1 MSYLVLARKFRPAT
15 FAEVV
20 GQNHISQTLKNAIA
34 ENKVAHAYIFSGPR
48 GTGKTTMARIFAK
61 ALNCQEGVSSEPCGK
76 CKNCLEISSNQ
87 SLDVLEIDGASNNRI
102 DEIRE
107 IRDNVKFGAMSSRY
121 KIYIIDEFHRITPQA
136 FDALLK
142 TLEEPPPHVI
152 FILATTELQ
161 KAPTTILSRCQKYR
175 FRLLSSKEITE
186 AIQNIAKK
194 DNFEI
199 DEGALEIIVNSA
211 GGSMRDALS
220 LLDQAIS
227 SSNGKITFEYMRN
240 LLGLLPKEIIARTTE
255 DIADNNVES
264 LLRTCKQVYEDG
276 YNILQFAKDLRD
288 HLRQLMIYCVNP
300 EIADISTSDKNLY
313 NKQKTLFTVSRFI
326 RLGNLISKALEEMKE
341 HDQPRILLE
350 IYLLKMAEPYY
361 NVREL
366 ISKIDEISKTG
377 NINIVNNEKESGV
390 QVNNI
395 NEDSSGQN
403 QDNDVS
409 TMSETPDYDILSI
422 SKEIICE
429 IAQKHPLRAPMLN
442 SAQIKILNNNA
453 IQLLFKDKYDLNMVK
468 SYDELI
474 KKLISRKLCRE
485 IGINMGVD
493 ENITVPDEDIVAK
506 SEPEQPKETFVVVE
520 DLKETAKTAVP
531 AKIENI
537 AKKFAG
543 KAVRKNVTAQ
553 QESEE
558 IKKSNFNQ
566 EQIEE

>member
-1 MSYLVLARKFRPAT
+1 MSYLVLARKFRPAK
-15 FAEVV
+15 FSEVV
-20 GQNHISQTLKNAIA
+20 GQNHISQTLKNAIT

-61 ALNCQEGVSSEPCGK
+61 ALNCQEGISSEPCGK
-76 CKNCLEISSNQ
+76 CKNCLEIGANQ

-161 KAPTTILSRCQKYR
+161 KAPSTILSRCQKYR
-175 FRLLSSKEITE
+175 FRLLSAKEITE

-194 DNFEI
+194 DDFEI
-199 DEGALEIIVNSA
+199 DDGALEIIVNSA

-240 LLGLLPKEIIARTTE
+240 LLGLLPKEIIAQTTE
-255 DIADNNVES
+255 DIASNNVES
-264 LLRTCKQVYEDG
+264 LLRTCRRVYEDG

-288 HLRQLMIYCVNP
+288 HLRQLMIYSVNP
-300 EIADISTSDKNLY
+300 EIADISTNDKNLY
-313 NKQKTLFTVSRFI
+313 NKQKTLFTISRFI
-326 RLGNLISKALEEMKE
+326 RLGNLISKVLEEMKE

-361 NVREL
+361 NVGEL
-366 ISKIDEISKTG
+366 ISKVDEISKTG
-377 NINIVNNEKESGV
+377 INMVNDTKELTN
-390 QVNNI
+390 QVNDVDDDAVEQNI
-395 NEDSSGQN
+395 
-403 QDNDVS
+403 DVS
-409 TMSETPDYDILSI
+409 TMSETTDYDLLSI
-422 SKEIICE
+422 SKNVICE
-429 IAQKHPLRAPMLN
+429 VAQKHPIRAPMLN

-453 IQLLFKDKYDLNMVK
+453 IQLLFKDKYDFNMVK

-474 KKLISRKLCRE
+474 KKLISRKIGRE

-493 ENITVPDEDIVAK
+493 ENISVPDEDIVAK
-506 SEPEQPKETFVVVE
+506 PEPEQPKETFVVVE
-520 DLKETAKTAVP
+520 DLKETAKTAMPV
-531 AKIENI
+531 KIENI

-543 KAVRKNVTAQ
+543 KT
-553 QESEE
+553 
-558 IKKSNFNQ
+558 IKKKNN
-566 EQIEE
+566 EQREKIGTNNSDFSHEQPEE

>member
-1 MSYLVLARKFRPAT
+1 
-15 FAEVV
+15 
-20 GQNHISQTLKNAIA
+20 
-34 ENKVAHAYIFSGPR
+34 
-48 GTGKTTMARIFAK
+48 
-61 ALNCQEGVSSEPCGK
+61 
-76 CKNCLEISSNQ
+76 LEIGANQ

-161 KAPTTILSRCQKYR
+161 KAPSTILSRCQKYR
-175 FRLLSSKEITE
+175 FRLLSAKEITE
-186 AIQNIAKK
+186 AIKNIAKK

-199 DEGALEIIVNSA
+199 DDGALEIIVNSA

-227 SSNGKITFEYMRN
+227 SSNGKITFEYIRN
-240 LLGLLPKEIIARTTE
+240 LLGLLPKEIIAQTTE
-255 DIADNNVES
+255 DIAGNNVES
-264 LLRTCKQVYEDG
+264 LLRTCKSVYEDG

-288 HLRQLMIYCVNP
+288 HLRQLMIYAVNP
-300 EIADISTSDKNLY
+300 EITDISPNDKNLY
-313 NKQKTLFTVSRFI
+313 NKQKTLFTISRFI

-361 NVREL
+361 NVGEL

-377 NINIVNNEKESGV
+377 NINIVNDPRESTS

-395 NEDSSGQN
+395 SNDEIEHDN
-403 QDNDVS
+403 DNDVS
-409 TMSETPDYDILSI
+409 TMSETTDYDLLSI
-422 SKEIICE
+422 VKDIICE
-429 IAQKHPLRAPMLN
+429 VGQKHPIRAPMLN
-442 SAQIKILNNNA
+442 NAQIKILNNNT

-474 KKLISRKLCRE
+474 KKLISRKVGRE

-493 ENITVPDEDIVAK
+493 ENISIANEDIVTK
-506 SEPEQPKETFVVVE
+506 QEPEQPKETFVVVE
-520 DLKETAKTAVP
+520 DLKETAKTAMP

-543 KAVRKNVTAQ
+543 KAVRKNIPARQ
-553 QESEE
+553 DNEE

-566 EQIEE
+566 EQSEE